1 MTDLIELTQEQLI
14 FVCGGAGGGGAKGSG
29 NGTGEEREPSM
40 RQSVSDAN
48 YFLDGGSSLGGPVY
62 SGGTGLKGEKL
73 VPVRAN

>member
-1 MTDLIELTQEQLI
+1 MNDLIELTQDQLI
-14 FVCGGAGGGGAKGSG
+14 FVCGGEGGGGAKGSG
-29 NGTGEEREPSM
+29 NGGAEKEPSM

-48 YFLDGGSSLGGPVY
+48 YFLNGGSSQGGPVW